1 MFVGMKIV
9 DMIHD
14 KPHIIIG
21 VGAVMTGFFG
31 TLFGRDVNVVCGAM
45 CAATVLMEAMH
56 YRARKEKITHDL
68 ELEQAIKDAKEII
81 KGTYEAVADEY
92 PDGGAHL
99 IVEDENT
106 DNEENKEEAV
116 DEKNV

>member
-1 MFVGMKIV
+1 MFVGMKVV

-21 VGAVMTGFFG
+21 VGAVVTGFFG

-56 YRARKEKITHDL
+56 YQARKEKITRDL
-68 ELEQAIKDAKEII
+68 ELDQAIKEVKEHI
-81 KGTYEAVADEY
+81 KDTYESVTDLY

-106 DNEENKEEAV
+106 NNEEDKEE
-116 DEKNV
+116 DEDNG

>member
-1 MFVGMKIV
+1 MFVGMKVV

-21 VGAVMTGFFG
+21 VGAVVTGFFG

-56 YRARKEKITHDL
+56 YQARKEKITRDL
-68 ELEQAIKDAKEII
+68 ELDQAIKDVKEHL
-81 KGTYEAVADEY
+81 KDTYESVADMY

-99 IVEDENT
+99 IVEED
-106 DNEENKEEAV
+106 ENKENE
-116 DEKNV
+116 DKEEDNGNVFE

>member
-21 VGAVMTGFFG
+21 VGAVVTGFFG

-56 YRARKEKITHDL
+56 YRARKERIAQDL
-68 ELEQAIKDAKEII
+68 ELEQAIEDAKEVI
-81 KGTYEAVADEY
+81 KGTYEAVADAY

-99 IVEDENT
+99 IVEDKNN
-106 DNEENKEEAV
+106 DNEENKEE
-116 DEKNV
+116 DKDNG